1 MSAAGRIVND
11 VNDLETDADR
21 LGGDAYRLGQD
32 VGDATEE
39 AVGRRAD
46 EIERLLLRIEDTIS
60 SIYDTVVDR
69 GARSIETVEDVV
81 EENPWLSILAA
92 FAAGALATHLLS
104 RR

>member
-11 VNDLETDADR
+11 VNDLKDDAEI
-21 LGGDAYRLGQD
+21 LGED
-32 VGDATEE
+32 VGYAAED

-46 EIERLLLRIEDTIS
+46 EIERLLQRVEDTVS
-60 SIYDTVVDR
+60 SIYDAIAEQ
-69 GARSIETVEDVV
+69 GARSIETVEEVV
-81 EENPWLSILAA
+81 EENPWLSILTA